1 MPREKTIYVKGHY
14 MTRLGV
20 KSWVPAHYRKNG
32 YENRHKFNIIPVE
45 IEMAAKEAKKNTNKN
60 RIDMT
65 ATRASDGSWV
75 VCINNTNDN
84 QMMHI
89 LAAIGLTQK

>member
-1 MPREKTIYVKGHY
+1 MPREKTIHVKGHY

-20 KSWVPAHYRKNG
+20 KSWIPAHYRKNG
-32 YENRHKFNIIPVE
+32 YCNSRKINIIPVE
-45 IEMAAKEAKKNTNKN
+45 IEMATKEAKKKN
-60 RIDMT
+60 NIYMT
-65 ATRASDGSWV
+65 ATRASDGNWEV
-75 VCINNTNDN
+75 TICNTNDN